1 MEHVMQHETVSLK
14 EEKQLIRELKQL
26 KQLREELSSNMGS
39 QDEVQQALDQ
49 RDQIEERQQV
59 HVAPYTYFV
68 LLSRC
73 GSPFTAYLSWYF
85 EGYNNL

>member
-49 RDQIEERQQV
+49 RDQIEERQKV
-59 HVAPYTYFV
+59 HAWLDMWHHIHTLFCCHAVV
-68 LLSRC
+68 HH
-73 GSPFTAYLSWYF
+73 SPLI
-85 EGYNNL
+85 